1 MFGCGM
7 LFVFNWDLF
16 KRQLIGL
23 SCESGFFENREAGRP
38 GCGAQVDLTDGRQG
52 CGAQVNYSVVR
63 VGSIFFRLICG

>member
-23 SCESGFFENREAGRP
+23 SCESGFSENREAGRP
-38 GCGAQVDLTDGRQG
+38 GCGAQVDFDRWAPRVWRPGELF
-52 CGAQVNYSVVR
+52 CGSGQFN
-63 VGSIFFRLICG
+63 IF

>member
-1 MFGCGM
+1 MFGHGM

-16 KRQLIGL
+16 KHQLIEL
-23 SCESGFFENREAGRP
+23 SCELSFPENGEAGRP

-63 VGSIFFRLICG
+63 VGSVFFRLICG

>member
-16 KRQLIGL
+16 KHQLIGL
-23 SCESGFFENREAGRP
+23 SCGLDFSENREVGPP
-38 GCGAQVDLTDGRQG
+38 GCGAQVDLTDERQG

-63 VGSIFFRLICG
+63 VGSVFFRLICG